1 MVPFKEEL
9 PAPLRFVRR
18 INKNLTIDSIC
29 GYCAR
34 TVLTSKDI
42 RALAEAEAGHECLD
56 PAK

>member
-1 MVPFKEEL
+1 MVPIKEEL

-42 RALAEAEAGHECLD
+42 RALAEAEADHECLD

>member
-1 MVPFKEEL
+1 MVSIKKEL

-42 RALAEAEAGHECLD
+42 HALAEAEANHECGETE
-56 PAK
+56 K

>member
-1 MVPFKEEL
+1 MVPIKDEL

-42 RALAEAEAGHECLD
+42 RALAEAEATHECID
-56 PAK
+56 ATK